1 MVPGVG
7 VNMLRSI
14 TKPRTT
20 TPVINS
26 TLKIPPTHV
35 LSVTVVLPLSSLTQ
49 LWRGS
54 GFAPKLVT
62 MDERGLACLPNFRP
76 VGGTASGSCVPV
88 RLVPSAGLHRLP
100 GSLQGFTALC
110 PTPPRFVRAA
120 DRPTRPGGGGQGGAG
135 DVCRRA
141 GGGAGGYAG
150 AW

>member
-26 TLKIPPTHV
+26 TLKIPPTHI

-88 RLVPSAGLHRLP
+88 RLVPSAGFHRSLRGFPVLCGASPLSARLRRGLSVQRTGPP
-100 GSLQGFTALC
+100 G
-110 PTPPRFVRAA
+110 RAA
-120 DRPTRPGGGGQGGAG
+120 AGREGPRPL
-135 DVCRRA
+135 RRVP
-141 GGGAGGYAG
+141 
-150 AW
+150 